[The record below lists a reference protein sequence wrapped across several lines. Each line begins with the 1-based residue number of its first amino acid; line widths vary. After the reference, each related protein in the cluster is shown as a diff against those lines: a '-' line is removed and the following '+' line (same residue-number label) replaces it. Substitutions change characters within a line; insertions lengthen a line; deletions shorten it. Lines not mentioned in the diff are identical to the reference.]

1 MFSMDEVAIVN
12 GISIVYQ
19 VEGQGEP
26 VILLH
31 GNGLSGGMWK
41 YNIGP
46 LSRRFKVYAPDL
58 PGFGRSDKPD
68 ADYGV
73 EYYVEFLR
81 SFMDALQIEKAAL
94 VGHSFLG
101 VVAATFAVRCP
112 DRVTKLVLADAC
124 SVISMSSPLYKA
136 ALKVGLWSMARSRK
150 MFTRQLLY
158 DGALDAR
165 LDGVWLLPDSK
176 DSRRAFYR
184 NCREILDISVDYF
197 WLLGQV
203 SSPTLVLGGS
213 CDRLVPPQGIRKYGE
228 LTWGAQT
235 VFFEKC
241 AHLPNVES
249 PEKFNA
255 EVLGFLA

>member
-1 MFSMDEVAIVN
+1 MDEVAIVN
-12 GISIVYQ
+12 GLSIAYQ
-19 VEGQGEP
+19 VEGHGEP

-31 GNGLSGGMWK
+31 GNGLSRGMWK
-41 YNIGP
+41 HNVGP
-46 LSRRFKVYAPDL
+46 LSLRFKVFAPDL
-58 PGFGRSDKPD
+58 PGFGQSDKPD

-81 SFMDALQIEKAAL
+81 SFMDALQIEKAAI

-101 VVAATFAVRCP
+101 VVAATFAVRRPGPGDEAGAGRCLRHHLHGQP
-112 DRVTKLVLADAC
+112 RLQGRAQGRPVDDGPEPQNLLRAIAVRRLH
-124 SVISMSSPLYKA
+124 
-136 ALKVGLWSMARSRK
+136 GL
-150 MFTRQLLY
+150 
-158 DGALDAR
+158 R

-184 NCREILDISVDYF
+184 NCREILDINLDYI

-203 SSPTLVLGGS
+203 RAPALVLGGS
-213 CDRLVPPQGIRKYGE
+213 CDRLVPPKGIRKYGE
-228 LTWGAQT
+228 LIRGSQT

-249 PEKFNA
+249 PDKFNTD
-255 EVLGFLA
+255 VMGFLA

>member
-1 MFSMDEVAIVN
+1 MDEVVIVN
-12 GISIVYQ
+12 GMSIAYQ

-31 GNGLSGGMWK
+31 GNGLSGGLWK

-46 LSRRFKVYAPDL
+46 LSPRYQVFAPDL

-73 EYYVEFLR
+73 EYYVEFLK
-81 SFMDALQIEKAAL
+81 SFMDALQIRKAAL

-124 SVISMSSPLYKA
+124 SVISMSSPVYKA

-158 DGALDAR
+158 DGALDSR

-176 DSRRAFYR
+176 DSRRAFSR
-184 NCREILDISVDYF
+184 NCRRDTGPQRRLLLAPRAGPFADAGAGRQLRPAGAPEGDQEIRRTHPGLANG
-197 WLLGQV
+197 LLRKV
-203 SSPTLVLGGS
+203 
-213 CDRLVPPQGIRKYGE
+213 CPP
-228 LTWGAQT
+228 AQ
-235 VFFEKC
+235 
-241 AHLPNVES
+241 HRES
-249 PEKFNA
+249 R
-255 EVLGFLA
+255 